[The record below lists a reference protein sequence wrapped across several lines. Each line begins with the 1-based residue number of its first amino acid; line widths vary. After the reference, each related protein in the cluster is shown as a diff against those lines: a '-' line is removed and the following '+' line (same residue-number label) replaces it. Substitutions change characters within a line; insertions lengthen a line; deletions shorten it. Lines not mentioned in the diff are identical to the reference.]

1 MDQVLQVP
9 RVYKPAGA
17 HTGLVQFSATVSTT
31 DATTTKIASIP
42 LAEGECIKINASVS
56 GFQDDLSDA
65 SSADIEVVAV
75 RATAGNVTI
84 KGTSGNRI
92 VESDASTNFTVTAD
106 TTNQNVD
113 INVIGVASQNWK
125 WRVFGTYFRE
135 K

>member
-17 HTGLVQFSATVSTT
+17 HTGLIQFSATVSTT

-42 LAEGECIKINASVS
+42 LAEGECIKINASLL

-65 SSADIEVVAV
+65 SATDVEVVAV
-75 RATAGNVTI
+75 RAAAGNVTI

-92 VESDASTNFTVTAD
+92 VESDSNTNFTVTAD

-113 INVIGVASQNWK
+113 INVVGVASQNWK

>member
-17 HTGLVQFSATVSTT
+17 HTGLVQFSETVSTT

-42 LAEGECIKINASVS
+42 LAEGECIKINASLL

-65 SSADIEVVAV
+65 SSADMEVVAV

-92 VESDASTNFTVTAD
+92 VESDSNTNFTVTAD

-113 INVIGVASQNWK
+113 INVVGVASQNWK

>member
-1 MDQVLQVP
+1 MDQVLKVP
-9 RVYKPAGA
+9 RVYKPADA

-113 INVIGVASQNWK
+113 INVIGIASQNWK